1 LKKVNMTSQSLLC
14 KKSVV
19 IKFFKMATARSS
31 HRGTLLAFTF
41 ITIISCS
48 ISPGFAI
55 KCWECNSQYDHRCGE
70 AFDNFT
76 VALVDCDQ
84 RSSDVAHIDR
94 ENMVRYN
101 AYTVAEAKEIPDTS
115 KATVC
120 RKTTQI
126 VEGKTRVIRGCGWIR
141 NTGEYTK
148 DKSCFTRTGTKEVMV
163 YHCSCKTDGCNTASG
178 RSSLSLATMLL
189 LPLVPAYLL
198 RKSL

>member
-1 LKKVNMTSQSLLC
+1 MYSPFRNWTRVLQSDFISLT
-14 KKSVV
+14 
-19 IKFFKMATARSS
+19 FFAS
-31 HRGTLLAFTF
+31 
-41 ITIISCS
+41 
-48 ISPGFAI
+48 GFAI

-126 VEGKTRVIRGCGWIR
+126 GRWRPNQIPKDPIAHRTVRTVHRIFF
-141 NTGEYTK
+141 TK
-148 DKSCFTRTGTKEVMV
+148 KGHISFIVKFCFIYFGLILLSRHGTLAQAAV
-163 YHCSCKTDGCNTASG
+163 YCLWKFWEIEST
-178 RSSLSLATMLL
+178 
-189 LPLVPAYLL
+189 
-198 RKSL
+198 